1 MTIQFVNLEHPIDG
15 KRKILDEKSF
25 FDLYINSDKTVR
37 DIAIENGLATTLI
50 SRSIQYYYTI
60 YPDVIQK
67 KKHRNYHRSS
77 ISDAH
82 VLNIN
87 PSINLDK
94 EKLALLISE
103 GKTEQEISRIFSVAP
118 QTVRRNVRK
127 YKMKHPPQG
136 LYRLSEQ
143 EWMDIEFIDQLSP
156 GLLESAYHGQENP
169 FLFFHKLYFAFL
181 ALVRLLWTTQK
192 LGRRYNHYVDK
203 KRLKRD
209 YITWRINKQEIELSE
224 ALRRMDMEHIREYP
238 WAKEAHKNFSAD
250 FYFEKANLIVEIN
263 GSAHG
268 LSWVISKDRE
278 KEYLAKKLRY
288 KRLVFTTKEIDD
300 DVNAVVNE
308 IRRTIYGED
317 SVS

>member
-1 MTIQFVNLEHPIDG
+1 MTIRFVNLEHPIDG
-15 KRKILDEKSF
+15 KKKILDEQSF

-37 DIAIENGLATTLI
+37 DIAIENGLATTLL
-50 SRSIQYYYTI
+50 SRSIQYYYTL
-60 YPDVIQK
+60 YPEEIK
-67 KKHRNYHRSS
+67 NKKHKNYHRSS
-77 ISDAH
+77 VSSSH
-82 VLNIN
+82 VLNVN
-87 PSINLDK
+87 PSIDLDK
-94 EKLALLISE
+94 SRLALLISE
-103 GKTEQEISRIFSVAP
+103 GRSEQEISKIFSVSP

-127 YKMKHPPQG
+127 YKLSYPPQG

-156 GLLESAYHGQENP
+156 GLLESAYQGHQNP

-181 ALVRLLWTTQK
+181 SLVKLLWTVQK

-203 KRLKRD
+203 KGLKRD

-224 ALRRMDMEHIREYP
+224 ALRRMDMEHIREYA

-250 FYFEKANLIVEIN
+250 FYFEKHNLIVEIN

-268 LSWVISKDRE
+268 LSWVASKDKE
-278 KEYLAKKLRY
+278 KESLAKKLKY
-288 KRLVFTTKEIDD
+288 KRLVFTTKEVDE
-300 DVNAVVNE
+300 DVNRVVDE

-317 SVS
+317 SIS